1 MPLSLVVENATTGS
15 KYAAPHKQIMLQHQL
30 KTRPIVWQPACLVI
44 HQVRHVNSAPKEIF
58 VELGLSPKP
67 SRSNH
72 HMLRFQVDLG
82 CSCNAIH
89 SVDPQKLVQAP
100 IEPFAVHPLD
110 YCKTIIPTQRWTSLH
125 CTHRGKSYELVAL
138 VIAAQKYYAPLLGLP
153 DSIRMGILNYD
164 VDTVQQ
170 LQTTSGITPLPLGE

>member
-1 MPLSLVVENATTGS
+1 MIQSTHNFLS
-15 KYAAPHKQIMLQHQL
+15 QF
-30 KTRPIVWQPACLVI
+30 

-82 CSCNAIH
+82 CSCNTIH
-89 SVDPQKLVQAP
+89 STDPEQLLQAT
-100 IEPFAVHPLD
+100 IEPFAVHLLD
-110 YCKTIIPTQRWTSLH
+110 YSKTTIPTQGWTSLN

-138 VIAAQKYYAPLLGLP
+138 VIAAQKYYASLLGLP
-153 DSIRMGILNYD
+153 DSIRIRILNYD
-164 VDTVQQ
+164 IDTVQQ
-170 LQTTSGITPLPLGE
+170 LQTTSWITLLPLGE